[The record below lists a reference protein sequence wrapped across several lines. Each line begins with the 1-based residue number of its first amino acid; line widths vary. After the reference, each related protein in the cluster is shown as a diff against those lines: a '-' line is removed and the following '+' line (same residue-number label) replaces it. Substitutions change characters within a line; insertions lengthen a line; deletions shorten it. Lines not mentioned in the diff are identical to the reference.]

1 MLSITGVFT
10 DKIILGPDKTAYIES
25 FARENTQTSDLFF
38 SSSLEFSAVYPISGH
53 PHRQM
58 EGRYPITT
66 LSTAALTAARGAMLP
81 ALAAN
86 AS

>member
-1 MLSITGVFT
+1 VKTLKHLTSFFLPASKPQQRIPFQ
-10 DKIILGPDKTAYIES
+10 DILTAK
-25 FARENTQTSDLFF
+25 
-38 SSSLEFSAVYPISGH
+38 LEGW
-53 PHRQM
+53 
-58 EGRYPITT
+58 YPITA